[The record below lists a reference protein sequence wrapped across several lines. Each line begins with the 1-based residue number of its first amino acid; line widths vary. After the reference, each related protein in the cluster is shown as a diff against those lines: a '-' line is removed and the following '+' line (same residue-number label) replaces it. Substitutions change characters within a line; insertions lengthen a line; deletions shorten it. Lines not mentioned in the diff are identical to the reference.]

1 MKHLGMTALA
11 ILLIISTSAW
21 SAPPLTAEQKTLVVS
36 ITISGQP
43 YGDVQ
48 SANGR
53 MGTMNQCRLFPNS
66 SNPRSE
72 PLFVSG
78 SGVGYGGYCCL
89 IRPEIAHMKGY
100 SLGDLPYAVYG
111 RALRCVVDESLRR
124 TGGGPTSSAK
134 SKKSKTT
141 SNTRIP
147 TGASAATR
155 RPSPSPPGP
164 RSPLK
169 SMTSPPVARSTS

>member
-124 TGGGPTSSAK
+124 TGDFCAPAVDFEIVDLSSEILQSAQIADAASGSFCEPGLPSSL
-134 SKKSKTT
+134 SKGEV
-141 SNTRIP
+141 N
-147 TGASAATR
+147 A
-155 RPSPSPPGP
+155 
-164 RSPLK
+164 L
-169 SMTSPPVARSTS
+169 